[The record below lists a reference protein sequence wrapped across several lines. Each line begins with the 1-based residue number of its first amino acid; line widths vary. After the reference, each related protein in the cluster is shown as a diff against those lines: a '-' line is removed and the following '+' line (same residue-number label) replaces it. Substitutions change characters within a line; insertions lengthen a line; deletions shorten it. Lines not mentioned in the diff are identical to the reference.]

1 MENNKKE
8 KQDVAIL
15 ECSQG
20 NDTVGDMWLET
31 FICKPTTTVKE
42 LIDWKKG
49 NYSKGKL
56 IITEASEPKD
66 DDDLSF

>member
-1 MENNKKE
+1 MESDKKE
-8 KQDVAIL
+8 KQYVAIL

-31 FICKPTTTVKE
+31 LICTPTTTVKE
-42 LIDWKKG
+42 LVDWKKE

-56 IITEASEPKD
+56 IITEASERVNKKYP
-66 DDDLSF
+66 F

>member
-1 MENNKKE
+1 MESDKKE
-8 KQDVAIL
+8 KQYVAIL

-31 FICKPTTTVKE
+31 LICTPTTTVKE
-42 LIDWKKG
+42 LIDWKKE

-56 IITEASEPKD
+56 IITEASERENKKYP
-66 DDDLSF
+66 F